1 MAASQYPKISQFK
14 TPEAF
19 SEYLQQHG
27 IELPMKAGTEA
38 QSRPISVFGRQLP
51 NRWAALPM
59 EGWDCGLDGV
69 PSELTLRRW
78 YRVAQGGASLLAG
91 VEAAAVMN
99 EGRSSP
105 RQLLVSEQSLPTLE
119 KACREMRRLHHE
131 RFGSDPCIGLQLT
144 HSGRYSH
151 PNRADLLESRT
162 AWTHPLLD
170 RKFGSGPSNVVT
182 DGEISGIIEAFALAA
197 KRAQEAGFD
206 FVDIKHAHGYLLHEF
221 LGAYGRPGPYGGS
234 FENRTRLSREVLS
247 AVRREAPGLGL
258 AYRLSIFDII
268 PFMKGEDGQGHP
280 MVDAG
285 GYHRAFGSDESGL
298 MMDPNLTEPVRFV
311 KMMQEFG
318 CHLVIGTVGSPYYTV
333 HLQRP
338 AWYAVADGYPPPEDP
353 LYNVGRHIAAARRL
367 KELCPEI
374 QLVSSGVTAL
384 QEYLPM
390 VAEAILAN
398 GWCDYVGLGRMMLSY
413 PDFPADVL
421 AGRPLAARCVCRTFG
436 DCTNGPRKGVV
447 SGCYRLDEFYRK
459 MPEAAIV
466 LKKTPTSP

>member
-1 MAASQYPKISQFK
+1 MPVQFPKISQFK
-14 TPEAF
+14 TQDAF
-19 SEYLQQHG
+19 AEYLQTHG
-27 IELPMKAGTEA
+27 INIPLKQGCVA
-38 QSRPISVFGRQLP
+38 QAQETTLFGRRLAS
-51 NRWAALPM
+51 RWAALPM

-69 PSELTLRRW
+69 PGELTLRRW
-78 YRVAQGGASLLAG
+78 YRIAQGGASLLAG

-105 RQLLVSEQSLPTLE
+105 RQLLVSEKSLPVLE
-119 KACREMRRLHHE
+119 HACAEMRRLHRE
-131 RFGSDPCIGLQLT
+131 RFGCEPCIGLQLT

-170 RKFGSGPSNVVT
+170 RKFGNGAANVVT
-182 DGEISGIIEAFALAA
+182 DGELGGVIEAFALAA
-197 KRAQEAGFD
+197 KRAQAAGFD

-234 FENRTRLSREVLS
+234 FENRTRLSREVVA

-268 PFMKGEDGQGHP
+268 PFMKEADGEGHP
-280 MVDAG
+280 MVDEG
-285 GYHRAFGSDESGL
+285 GFHRAFGSAEDGL
-298 MMDPNLTEPVRFV
+298 NMDPDLTEPVRFV
-311 KMMQEFG
+311 KMMQEEG
-318 CHLVIGTVGSPYYTV
+318 CNLVIGTVGSPYYSV

-353 LYNVGRHIAAARRL
+353 LYNVGRHLAAARRL

-374 QLVSSGVTAL
+374 QLVASGVTAL

-390 VAEAILAN
+390 ASEGVLSQ
-398 GWCDYVGLGRMMLSY
+398 GWCDFVGIGRMLLSY

-421 AGRPLAARCVCRTFG
+421 AGRPLVPRCLCRTFG

-459 MPEAAIV
+459 MPEASIV
-466 LKKTPTSP
+466 LSK